1 MFKGKTRLLGENN
14 KEFSYRVIK
23 EGIMSLELRPGQEIS
38 EIELAEALQISRTPI
53 REVMTKLREENLVKV
68 IPQVGTYVSKIKL
81 KLIEEAAFM
90 RFTLEKEVLKL
101 SCETFPQDKL
111 LELKKNVAIQQVL
124 LHQEGME
131 MDFHKL
137 DTEFHL
143 IIFEGNKK
151 ENVWEAIRRLGTHYN
166 RMRVLSEIEN
176 RFDLAIDQ
184 HKQIITIIEN
194 KEKDLVEKVMREHI
208 MEPIKQWEKLYSADS
223 PYINYFD
230 FT

>member
-1 MFKGKTRLLGENN
+1 MFKGKTRLSGENN

-53 REVMTKLREENLVKV
+53 REVMTKLREENLVEV
-68 IPQVGTYVSKIKL
+68 IPQVGTYVSKIQL
-81 KLIEEAAFM
+81 KLIDEAAFM

-111 LELKKNVAIQQVL
+111 LELKKNVAIQEVL
-124 LHQEGME
+124 LHQKGME

-137 DTEFHL
+137 DTEFHY

-151 ENVWEAIRRLGTHYN
+151 ENVWAAIT
-166 RMRVLSEIEN
+166 
-176 RFDLAIDQ
+176 
-184 HKQIITIIEN
+184 TI
-194 KEKDLVEKVMREHI
+194 KHTL
-208 MEPIKQWEKLYSADS
+208 
-223 PYINYFD
+223 
-230 FT
+230 